1 MNKPIFSCFIL
12 FLLCLNL
19 TAQDSLKV
27 KPTDSLVKPV
37 PTDVLFKRSNQHD
50 FSISPDGKYFAE
62 IEDNNIERDIII
74 VDIDGYKVFNRI
86 PMGKNSIQN
95 IYWLSEKR
103 LIYESLGEILAIDI
117 DGSNLT
123 VIVSRLSDMK
133 GKSLYSYYRSMR
145 FNNVISLLPNNKNEI
160 LIETFDLEGNADI
173 KRVNIYTGQ
182 KVTVLSG
189 KHHKMNKWITD
200 AEGNVKFGMRFD
212 DEGYAYYKLNEN
224 NNKWEIFTVNIENQ
238 IYELKVDGTSYLN
251 KNIDF
256 LGYGFSDDVIYLT
269 TNINSDKRRLISYD
283 LKNNKVKD
291 ELLNDVNCDVSDGNS
306 TELSLIFDYNNF
318 DLAGIKYDGIL
329 PQYKWLSNDYKE
341 KHSKL
346 NEQYPQFINEI
357 IDSDYSN
364 TRLLIHQWNDVNA
377 GNIGVYDSSDN
388 SYAVMLHFNDEL
400 NKYQLSK
407 TKSIIATTRDDYK
420 IPCYLN
426 LPENYSADNQ
436 VPLVVIPHGGPWA
449 RDYWEFDDFSQ
460 YFSSRGYAALRVNFR
475 GSTGFGKNHVLA
487 GVNSIDE
494 VMINDIADAVSFVSE
509 NFSIDKSRVYIFGHS
524 YGGYA
529 TYMSLVK
536 YPNLYAAGVAVS
548 APSDL
553 KAWMK
558 QQKKEKNYFAYEFW
572 NSALGSNQSKYLNK
586 ISPISYVEDINIPLL
601 IFHGKKDDVIP
612 VEHSQ
617 EMIDALN
624 EHKKDAKLEVLQNEG
639 HSIYDS
645 NSLGYIMDSSAEFF
659 KKQIKKE

>member
-1 MNKPIFSCFIL
+1 MNKPIFSLFFIF
-12 FLLCLNL
+12 FLSINL
-19 TAQDSLKV
+19 TAQDSLAI
-27 KPTDSLVKPV
+27 KPVDSIIKPV
-37 PTDVLFKRSNQHD
+37 PTDILFKRSKLHD

-74 VDIDGYKVFNRI
+74 VDIDGYKVYNRI

-117 DGSNLT
+117 DGSNAT

-133 GKSLYSYYRSMR
+133 GKSIYSFYRSIK

-160 LIETFDLEGNADI
+160 LIETFDYEGNADI
-173 KRVNIYTGQ
+173 KRVNIYTGE
-182 KVTVLSG
+182 KITVLSG
-189 KHHKMNKWITD
+189 KHNKINKWITD
-200 AEGNVKFGMRFD
+200 AKGNVKFGMRFD
-212 DEGYAYYKLNEN
+212 EEGYAYYKLNEKN
-224 NNKWEIFTVNIENQ
+224 DKWEIFNVNIENQ
-238 IYELKVDGTSYLN
+238 VYELRVDGTSYLN
-251 KNIDF
+251 KTIDF
-256 LGYGFSDDVIYLT
+256 LGYGFEDDIIYLT
-269 TNINSDKRRLISYD
+269 TNINSDKKYLVSYD
-283 LKNNKVKD
+283 LKSNTVKD
-291 ELLNDVNCDVSDGNS
+291 VLLKDVNCDVIDSDGKDV
-306 TELSLIFDYNNF
+306 SLIFDFNNF
-318 DLAGIKYDGIL
+318 ELAGIKYDGIL
-329 PQYKWLSNDYKE
+329 PQYKWFSEDYKN

-346 NEQYPQFINEI
+346 NDLYPQFINEI

-364 TRLLIHQWNDVNA
+364 TRLLIYQWNDVNA
-377 GNIGVYDSSDN
+377 GNIGVYDSSVN
-388 SYAVMLHFNDEL
+388 SYAVMFHFNDEL

-407 TKSIIATTRDDYK
+407 TKNVIATTRDDFK

-426 LPENYSADNQ
+426 LPEDYSKDNK

-494 VMINDIADAVSFVSE
+494 VMINDIADAVGFVSD
-509 NFSIDKSRVYIFGHS
+509 NFYIDKNRVFIFGHS

-529 TYMSLVK
+529 TYMSLIK
-536 YPNLYAAGVAVS
+536 YPNLYSAGVAIS

-553 KAWMK
+553 KEWMR

-572 NSALGSNQSKYLNK
+572 NTALGSNQSKYLNK
-586 ISPISYVEDINIPLL
+586 ISPINYAEDFNIPLL
-601 IFHGKKDDVIP
+601 IFHGKKDDIIP

-617 EMIDALN
+617 EMIEALN
-624 EHKKDAKLEVLQNEG
+624 EYKKDAKLEVLQNEG

-645 NSLGYIMDSSAEFF
+645 NSLGYIMDSANEFF
-659 KKQIKKE
+659 KKQNKKD